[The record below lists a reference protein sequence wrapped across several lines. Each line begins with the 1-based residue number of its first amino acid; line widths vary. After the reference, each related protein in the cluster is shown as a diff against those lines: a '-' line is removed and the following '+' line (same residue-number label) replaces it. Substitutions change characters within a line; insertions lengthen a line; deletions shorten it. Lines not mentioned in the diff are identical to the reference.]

1 VRIIFTGTSSF
12 GIPILKLLIA
22 LQKNIVAVVTQ
33 PDRPAG
39 RGKRMLASPI
49 KILASQSGLYLCQ
62 PEDINA
68 DSAVQEIAGLYPDL
82 IILVAYG
89 QILSSKILQLPTQGC
104 LNIHP
109 SLLPKYKGPAPINW
123 VLIKGEQETGVTF
136 LFMNERI
143 DAGDIILQKR
153 IKILPEENFE
163 QLSIRLAIESANL
176 LEEVLLTIERG
187 EYERFP
193 QPKEKY
199 FYARKINK
207 DDCRIDWHQKAIEI
221 YNLVRGLTPLPGVY
235 TEFKDKRIK
244 ISETSLLVKIKINNN
259 LSQQKPGT
267 IVKLNKNGIM
277 VLAGDGNYIVIK
289 KLIPAGSKEM
299 DASGFINGYHVEIG
313 DSFN

>member
-1 VRIIFTGTSSF
+1 MRIIFTGTSSF

-68 DSAVQEIAGLYPDL
+68 DSAVQEIAGLHPDL

-244 ISETSLLVKIKINNN
+244 ISETSLLEKIKINNN
-259 LSQQKPGT
+259 LFQQKPGT

>member
-12 GIPILKLLIA
+12 GVPILKQLIS
-22 LQKNIVAVVTQ
+22 LQKDIVAVVTP
-33 PDRPAG
+33 PDRPGG

-49 KILASQSGLYLCQ
+49 KILASQSGLYLFQ

-68 DSAVQEIAGLYPDL
+68 DSTIQKIARLHPDL

-89 QILSSKILQLPTQGC
+89 QILSGKILKLPTQGC

-153 IKILPEENFE
+153 IEILPEENFE
-163 QLSIRLAIESANL
+163 QLSIRLAIESAIL

-207 DDCRIDWHQKAIEI
+207 DDCRIDWYQKAIEI
-221 YNLVRGLTPLPGVY
+221 YNLVRGLTPLPGAY

-244 ISETSLLVKIKINNN
+244 ISETSLLEKIKINNN
-259 LSQQKPGT
+259 LFQQKPGT
-267 IVKLNKNGIM
+267 IVKLNKSGIM
-277 VLAGDGNYIVIK
+277 VLAGDGNFIVIK
-289 KLIPAGSKEM
+289 RLIPAGSKEM
-299 DASGFINGYHVEIG
+299 DASGFINGYHIEIG
-313 DSFN
+313 NSFN

>member
-68 DSAVQEIAGLYPDL
+68 DSAVQEIAGLHPDL

-244 ISETSLLVKIKINNN
+244 ISETSLLEKIKINNN
-259 LSQQKPGT
+259 LFQQKPGT